1 MTVARRDENAAGA
14 ECPEQPVTVGLGR
27 TGAGGGA
34 GRKPAGIRVAVPGPG
49 SGPDGGSGL
58 GTDAGSDS
66 GLPSDTDSAPGSGS
80 GTGPDA
86 DSRTGTGSHADSR
99 TGTGPDPDSRTGRRK
114 WSRPVRRSLA
124 AVLVG
129 GAAYGMWRALDGS
142 GPVIADLLTREGAA
156 PWLAGSAVVNLA
168 GLALSMASWRS
179 TLAGVG
185 TVLRWGPTAE
195 IFGATVLG
203 KYLPGPFWSA
213 LAGVHLG
220 RRNGVPAQRMVTA
233 YVLNSVVVLLTAA
246 VVGVLAAP
254 RVMGDGAWWLLPVAL
269 ALAGL
274 LWRPGAVLRAARGA
288 AKLLRRP
295 APDLRVADGD
305 LRRAVVWEVLS
316 WVVGGAHLWM
326 ISVVLGA
333 SGAASLGLCVG
344 GFALAAAAGA
354 AALVVPG
361 GAGVREVVL
370 MVVLTA
376 DLPWAQAGAAALA
389 SRLCCTVTEVLG
401 AGTAVLAGR
410 LATGRRGGRALALA
424 GEASHGT

>member
-1 MTVARRDENAAGA
+1 M
-14 ECPEQPVTVGLGR
+14 
-27 TGAGGGA
+27 
-34 GRKPAGIRVAVPGPG
+34 
-49 SGPDGGSGL
+49 
-58 GTDAGSDS
+58 
-66 GLPSDTDSAPGSGS
+66 
-80 GTGPDA
+80 
-86 DSRTGTGSHADSR
+86 
-99 TGTGPDPDSRTGRRK
+99 
-114 WSRPVRRSLA
+114 RRSLA
-124 AVLVG
+124 VVLVG

-142 GPVIADLLTREGAA
+142 GPVIGDLLTREGAV
-156 PWLAGSAVVNLA
+156 PWLVGSAVVNLA

-185 TVLRWGPTAE
+185 TALRWGPTAE

-254 RVMGDGAWWLLPVAL
+254 RVMGEGAWWLLPVAV
-269 ALAGL
+269 ALAAL

-410 LATGRRGGRALALA
+410 LATGRRGGRPLALA
-424 GEASHGT
+424 GEAPHGT

>member
-1 MTVARRDENAAGA
+1 MTGVRRD
-14 ECPEQPVTVGLGR
+14 GR
-27 TGAGGGA
+27 TDG
-34 GRKPAGIRVAVPGPG
+34 VAPPGPSVATVPGPDG
-49 SGPDGGSGL
+49 KRAAERGPGGTHTAS
-58 GTDAGSDS
+58 
-66 GLPSDTDSAPGSGS
+66 PGSGS
-80 GTGPDA
+80 AP
-86 DSRTGTGSHADSR
+86 
-99 TGTGPDPDSRTGRRK
+99 GRRK
-114 WSRPVRRSLA
+114 WSRPVRRALA
-124 AVLVG
+124 VVLVG

-142 GPVIADLLTREGAA
+142 GPVVRDLFTREGAV
-156 PWLAGSAVVNLA
+156 PWLVGSAVVNLA

-185 TVLRWGPTAE
+185 SPLRWGPTAE

-220 RRNGVPAQRMVTA
+220 RRNGVPAQRMVTG

-246 VVGVLAAP
+246 VVGVFAAP
-254 RVMGDGAWWLLPVAL
+254 RAMGDGAWWLLPVAL
-269 ALAGL
+269 ALAAL
-274 LWRPGAVLRAARGA
+274 LWKPAAVSRAARAA

-295 APDLRVADGD
+295 EPELRVGDSD
-305 LRRAVVWEVLS
+305 LRRAIVWEVLS

-333 SGAASLGLCVG
+333 SGAAALGLCVG

-376 DLPWAQAGAAALA
+376 DLPWPQAGAAALA
-389 SRLCCTVTEVLG
+389 SRLCCTATEILG

-410 LATGRRGGRALALA
+410 SATARRGGSPLGVT
-424 GEASHGT
+424 GEAPYGA

>member
-1 MTVARRDENAAGA
+1 MTGVRRDDSTAGAGHPGPSVATAPDPDDGVAAGH
-14 ECPEQPVTVGLGR
+14 
-27 TGAGGGA
+27 
-34 GRKPAGIRVAVPGPG
+34 GPG
-49 SGPDGGSGL
+49 
-58 GTDAGSDS
+58 GTHTAS
-66 GLPSDTDSAPGSGS
+66 PGSGS
-80 GTGPDA
+80 G
-86 DSRTGTGSHADSR
+86 SGSGS
-99 TGTGPDPDSRTGRRK
+99 GRRK
-114 WSRPVRRSLA
+114 WSRPVRRALA
-124 AVLVG
+124 VVLVG

-142 GPVIADLLTREGAA
+142 GPVVGDLFTREGAV
-156 PWLAGSAVVNLA
+156 PWLVGSAVVNLA

-185 TVLRWGPTAE
+185 SPLRWGPTAE

-254 RVMGDGAWWLLPVAL
+254 RAMGDGAWWLLPVAL
-269 ALAGL
+269 ALVAL
-274 LWRPGAVLRAARGA
+274 LWRPGAVSRAARAA

-295 APDLRVADGD
+295 EPELRVGDGD
-305 LRRAVVWEVLS
+305 LRRAIVWEVLS

-333 SGAASLGLCVG
+333 SGAAALGLCVG

-389 SRLCCTVTEVLG
+389 SRLCCTATEILG

-410 LATGRRGGRALALA
+410 SVTARRGASRLGAA
-424 GEASHGT
+424 GEAPHGA